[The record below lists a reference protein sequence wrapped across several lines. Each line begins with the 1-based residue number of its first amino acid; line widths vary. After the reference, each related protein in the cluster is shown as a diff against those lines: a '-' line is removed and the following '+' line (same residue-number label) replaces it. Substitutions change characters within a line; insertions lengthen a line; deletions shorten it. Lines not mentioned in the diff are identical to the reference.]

1 MPNIEDSSI
10 KKSPI
15 PPLFYRW
22 ENYTWRKWVDSRG
35 KKVKSI
41 EETCLSISVTARFG
55 YSVKLAVIL
64 GVSGLQS
71 PGNLNGIP
79 KHSNIVKE
87 RSDPHSPSLP
97 VIVITTPPPTD
108 AATFKS
114 LLLLTPGCHL
124 PSGSVL
130 AFLEKRHALRYI

>member
-1 MPNIEDSSI
+1 MSQKMGRLQGKEGQIHREDM
-10 KKSPI
+10 
-15 PPLFYRW
+15 F
-22 ENYTWRKWVDSRG
+22 
-35 KKVKSI
+35 
-41 EETCLSISVTARFG
+41 SISVTARFG
-55 YSVKLAVIL
+55 YSVKLAVVS

-108 AATFKS
+108 TATFRS

-124 PSGSVL
+124 PSRSVL
-130 AFLEKRHALRYI
+130 AFLEKRHALWYI